1 MKIWELDSPTVGDV
15 IELIAP
21 GVKTYGR
28 VIEANGQDLVVEMLD
43 ESSGYIARNSQEA
56 KDPRWSASLTV
67 DVQTDTMQKQLAVF
81 FPTAAPVDG
90 QEQIKEAE
98 YQGKEVVLGKPYHY
112 KGSKKFYLYI
122 RDSDTGKI
130 IKVRFGRA
138 HPKKVRRHGKKTA
151 KRTKSYKG
159 KRHG

>member
-43 ESSGYIARNSQEA
+43 ESSGYTARNSQEA

-67 DVQTDTMQKQLAVF
+67 DVQTDTMRKQLAVF

-90 QEQIKEAE
+90 QKQIKEAE
-98 YQGKEVVLGKPYHY
+98 YQGKQVVLGKPYHY